1 MSSLQNDSVPVDAG
15 RSPAAALDAVLAP
28 ALAKALACHD
38 AGQFSEAEQLCQA
51 ILQARPDH
59 PEANYQL
66 GLLEI
71 QRLRPATSLPYF
83 LAAIE
88 ACPESRPYW
97 LSYLEALIQA
107 EQVDTARQVLALGQ
121 QHGLAGA
128 EVDALALRLTDGTPL
143 EQAPDAKPVR
153 PARRHSAKGAAG
165 RDGKPSAQDESKLL
179 TFFNAG
185 HYSEG
190 ETFARELTERFP
202 GHGFGWKALGTLL
215 KLQGRNTESLVALRQ
230 AADLLPRD
238 EQVHEHHG
246 AWHLRT
252 SANRRNRKL
261 ATAGR

>member
-1 MSSLQNDSVPVDAG
+1 LQNDSVPVDAG
-15 RSPAAALDAVLAP
+15 RSPAAALDAVLAQ

-88 ACPESRPYW
+88 ASPESRPYW

-107 EQVDTARQVLALGQ
+107 EQADTARQVLALGQ

-128 EVDALALRLTDGTPL
+128 EVDALALRLADGT
-143 EQAPDAKPVR
+143 ATGAG
-153 PARRHSAKGAAG
+153 ARR
-165 RDGKPSAQDESKLL
+165 Q
-179 TFFNAG
+179 
-185 HYSEG
+185 
-190 ETFARELTERFP
+190 ARQANP
-202 GHGFGWKALGTLL
+202 
-215 KLQGRNTESLVALRQ
+215 QALREGCCGPRRQ
-230 AADLLPRD
+230 AFRS
-238 EQVHEHHG
+238 G
-246 AWHLRT
+246 
-252 SANRRNRKL
+252 
-261 ATAGR
+261 